1 MTHLSTVAVGTFMV
15 AVELDLKRRE
25 NDKKINLLFDQ
36 MRDMM
41 SILAE

>member
-1 MTHLSTVAVGTFMV
+1 MV

-41 SILAE
+41 SVLAE